1 MLSRQT
7 VRALVFVGIVGSVIS
22 ACDGNSATVAPTAA
36 ASTVVPPTT
45 TVPVI
50 SNITANFSTNSCIRP
65 ADGLTGRALVISF
78 HYTDGSG
85 DLSSGSVQLNRLYNT
100 GRSESH
106 VSPVPSAVTLSG
118 TPTSGQL
125 TISNACPFYDDAT
138 SSIET
143 LVLVDASGS
152 ASNSLSVM
160 VTRLPGGP

>member
-1 MLSRQT
+1 MFSRSM
-7 VRALVFVGIVGSVIS
+7 VRTLVFAGIVGSVIS
-22 ACDGNSATVAPTAA
+22 ACDGNSATVAPTTS
-36 ASTVVPPTT
+36 ASTAPATS

-50 SNITANFSTNSCIRP
+50 ANITANFSTNSCIRP
-65 ADGLTGRALVISF
+65 ADGLHAIALVISF
-78 HYTDGSG
+78 RYTDGTG

-143 LVLVDASGS
+143 LVLIDANGS
-152 ASNSLSVM
+152 ASNPLSVM
-160 VTRLPGGP
+160 VNRLPGGP